1 MARLYESST
10 DYEENVTYAGDTLA
24 SDRYDSE
31 ADYDRITVTYEGA
44 VTDTPQGYSST
55 SITYADVTASY
66 NGSKTVDRTATGAGT
81 GASASVEL
89 HTHPRTSSS
98 SGTGGSTSTG
108 VRIVPRTAT
117 GAGAGTSNN
126 AILHEHLRTSY
137 GTGGATAGDTAI
149 GLHIHPRTGSGTG
162 AGTGVTTSRRLYRR
176 NGTGT
181 GAGTATAGGRRYQ
194 VFRPPTDNQVDFTG
208 SDFYGIDMIPAN
220 KLVYSLYRHYQPGP
234 RGRNV
239 WKLTDGTFTE
249 NQPMDDTDIAIIYQ
263 GGHDH
268 VLFDDDERD
277 ALIAA
282 GYGPYIS

>member
-98 SGTGGSTSTG
+98 SGTGASTSTG
-108 VRIVPRTAT
+108 VRIVPRTGTASGT
-117 GAGAGTSNN
+117 GTSNN

-137 GTGGATAGDTAI
+137 GTGGATAGDTGI
-149 GLHIHPRTGSGTG
+149 GLHIHPRTGSGSGVG
-162 AGTGVTTSRRLYRR
+162 AGVTTSRRLYRR
-176 NGTGT
+176 NAPGT
-181 GAGTATAGGRRYQ
+181 GAGTQTAAGRRYQ
-194 VFRPPTDNQVDFTG
+194 VFRTPTDNQVDLTG
-208 SDFYGIDMIPAN
+208 SDFYSINLIPAN

-239 WKLTDGTFTE
+239 WKLTDGTYTE
-249 NQPMDDTDIAIIYQ
+249 NQPMDDTDIAIIYL
-263 GGHDH
+263 GGHEH

-277 ALIAA
+277 SLIAA
-282 GYGPYIS
+282 GYGAYIS

>member
-98 SGTGGSTSTG
+98 SGTGASTSTG
-108 VRIVPRTAT
+108 VRIVPRTGTASGT
-117 GAGAGTSNN
+117 GTSNN

-137 GTGGATAGDTAI
+137 GTGGATAGDTGI
-149 GLHIHPRTGSGTG
+149 GLHIHPRTGSGSGVG
-162 AGTGVTTSRRLYRR
+162 AGVTTSRRLYRR
-176 NGTGT
+176 NAPGT
-181 GAGTATAGGRRYQ
+181 GAGTQTAAGRRYQ
-194 VFRPPTDNQVDFTG
+194 VFRTPTDNQVDLTG
-208 SDFYGIDMIPAN
+208 SDFYSINLIPAN

-239 WKLTDGTFTE
+239 WKLTDGTYTE
-249 NQPMDDTDIAIIYQ
+249 NQPMDDTDIAIIYL
-263 GGHDH
+263 GGHEH
-268 VLFDDDERD
+268 VLFDDNERD
-277 ALIAA
+277 SLIAA
-282 GYGPYIS
+282 GYGAYIS